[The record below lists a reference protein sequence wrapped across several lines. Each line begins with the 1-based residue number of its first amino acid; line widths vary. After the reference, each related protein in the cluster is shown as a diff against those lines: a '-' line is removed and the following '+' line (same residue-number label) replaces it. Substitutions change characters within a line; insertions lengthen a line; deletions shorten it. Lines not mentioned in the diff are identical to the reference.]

1 MTSVSDRSAL
11 NAFCRHVDIRIPGR
25 SVREGGQSSAGGP
38 LAGLDFA
45 AKDIFDVEGH
55 VCCCGNPDWLAGHAP
70 ATRTAPVI
78 TRLVEAGAT
87 MVGKT
92 LTDELAYSLNGQ
104 NFHYGTPRNG
114 AAPDRIPGG
123 SSSGSASAVANGA
136 ADFALGTDTGGSV
149 RIPAALN
156 GICGIR
162 PSHGAVDL
170 AGVLPLAP
178 SFDTVGWF
186 ARDAALLAKVGD
198 VLLPEDSAKDELG
211 RAVLIPTDAWALA
224 DADVRTVLKAAFD
237 RLALPRR
244 QDIDLAG
251 PTGGLDAW
259 RATFRAI
266 QMREIWAQHG
276 AWVESAKPR
285 FGPEIAERFAL
296 AQQTAAKPDAG
307 EADRRAEIRSI
318 LEEYLAAG
326 AVMVIPTAAD
336 IAPLKTQTSE
346 QSLRFRDRTLNLTSI
361 SNLTGVPQV
370 QIPVGR
376 VQGAPVGLSF
386 ISARGSDRALLKFA
400 AQSAKRLS

>member
-1 MTSVSDRSAL
+1 MSAPDRESL

-25 SVREGGQSSAGGP
+25 PVREGGHSSEGGP
-38 LAGLDFA
+38 LAELDFA
-45 AKDIFDVEGH
+45 AKDIFDVEGQ
-55 VCCCGNPDWLAGHAP
+55 VCCCGYPDWLASHAP

-92 LTDELAYSLNGQ
+92 ITDELAYSLNGQ

-114 AAPDRIPGG
+114 GAPDRIPGG
-123 SSSGSASAVANGA
+123 SSSGSVSAVANGA
-136 ADFALGTDTGGSV
+136 ADFALGSDTGGSV
-149 RIPAALN
+149 RIPAAVN

-170 AGVLPLAP
+170 TGVMPLAL

-186 ARDAALLAKVGD
+186 ARDAALLSRVGE
-198 VLLPEDSAKDELG
+198 VLLPEDRAKDALG
-211 RAVLIPTDAWALA
+211 RATLIPTDAWALA
-224 DADVRTVLKAAFD
+224 DPEVRAVLTAALD

-259 RATFRAI
+259 RIAFRTI

-276 AWVESAKPR
+276 AWIESRKPR

-296 AQQTAAKPDAG
+296 AKQTAAQPDQG
-307 EADRRAEIRSI
+307 EGDLRAETRA
-318 LEEYLAAG
+318 LLDEYLAAG

-336 IAPLKTQTSE
+336 IAPLKTQSSAE
-346 QSLRFRDRTLNLTSI
+346 SLRFRDRTLSLTAI

-376 VQGAPVGLSF
+376 VNGAPVGISF
-386 ISARGSDRALLKFA
+386 ISARGSDRALLRFA
-400 AQSAKRLS
+400 AEASRKLA

>member
-1 MTSVSDRSAL
+1 MTTAPAAPDRDSL
-11 NAFCRHVDIRIPGR
+11 NAFCRHVDIRIPGKP
-25 SVREGGQSSAGGP
+25 GGP
-38 LAGLDFA
+38 LTGLGFA
-45 AKDIFDVEGH
+45 AKDIFDVEGQ
-55 VCCCGNPDWLAGHAP
+55 VCCCGNPDWLSSHAP

-78 TRLVEAGAT
+78 TRLLDAGAAL
-87 MVGKT
+87 VGKT
-92 LTDELAYSLNGQ
+92 ITDELAYSLNGQ

-114 AAPDRIPGG
+114 GAPDRIPGG
-123 SSSGSASAVANGA
+123 SSSGSVSAVANGA
-136 ADFALGTDTGGSV
+136 ADFALGSDTGGSV

-162 PSHGAVDL
+162 PTHGATDL
-170 AGVLPLAP
+170 TGVMPLAA

-186 ARDAALLAKVGD
+186 ARDAALLARVGD
-198 VLLPEDSAKDELG
+198 VLLPEDSAQDVLG
-211 RAVLIPTDAWALA
+211 RAILIPTDAWALA
-224 DADVRTVLKAAFD
+224 DPEVRGVVHAALD
-237 RLALPRR
+237 RLNLPRR

-259 RATFRAI
+259 RICFRTI

-276 AWVESAKPR
+276 AWVESRQPR

-296 AQQTAAKPDAG
+296 AKETAAKPEQG
-307 EADRRAEIRSI
+307 EAELRKEIRAYVD
-318 LEEYLAAG
+318 EVLAAG

-336 IAPLKTQTSE
+336 IAPLKTQSASE
-346 QSLRFRDRTLNLTSI
+346 SLRFRDRTLSLTAI

-370 QIPVGR
+370 QIPVGH

-400 AQSAKRLS
+400 ATAFQRLS

>member
-1 MTSVSDRSAL
+1 MTTPPAPDRNSL

-25 SVREGGQSSAGGP
+25 PGGSLSGF
-38 LAGLDFA
+38 DFA

-55 VCCCGNPDWLAGHAP
+55 VCCCGNPDWLASHAP
-70 ATRTAPVI
+70 AARTAPVI

-87 MVGKT
+87 LIGKT
-92 LTDELAYSLNGQ
+92 ITDELAYSLNGQ

-114 AAPDRIPGG
+114 GAPDRIPGG
-123 SSSGSASAVANGA
+123 SSSGSVSAVANGA
-136 ADFALGTDTGGSV
+136 ADFALGSDTGGSV
-149 RIPAALN
+149 RVPAALN

-162 PSHGAVDL
+162 PSHGATDL
-170 AGVLPLAP
+170 TGVMPLALT
-178 SFDTVGWF
+178 FDTVGWF

-198 VLLPEDSAKDELG
+198 VLLPEEGPKDALG
-211 RAVLIPTDAWALA
+211 RVVLIPTDAWALA
-224 DADVRTVLKAAFD
+224 DDAVRTVLKAALD

-251 PTGGLDAW
+251 PTGGLEAW
-259 RATFRAI
+259 RIAFRTI

-276 AWVESAKPR
+276 AWIERNRPR

-296 AQQTAAKPDAG
+296 AKETAAKPDQG
-307 EADRRAEIRSI
+307 EIELRKETRAM
-318 LEEYLAAG
+318 LDEYLAAG

-336 IAPLKTQTSE
+336 IAPLKTQSSAD
-346 QSLRFRDRTLNLTSI
+346 SLRFRDRTLSLTAI

-386 ISARGSDRALLKFA
+386 ISARGSDRALLRFA
-400 AQSAKRLS
+400 AEAFARLSG

>member
-1 MTSVSDRSAL
+1 MTTAPAAPDRESL
-11 NAFCRHVDIRIPGR
+11 NAFCRHVDIRIPGKP
-25 SVREGGQSSAGGP
+25 GGP
-38 LAGLDFA
+38 LAGLNFA

-55 VCCCGNPDWLAGHAP
+55 TCCCGNPDWLASHAP

-78 TRLVEAGAT
+78 ARLLEAGAT
-87 MVGKT
+87 LVGKT
-92 LTDELAYSLNGQ
+92 ITDELAYSLNGQ

-114 AAPDRIPGG
+114 GAPDRIPGG
-123 SSSGSASAVANGA
+123 SSSGSVSAVANGA
-136 ADFALGTDTGGSV
+136 ADFALGSDTGGSV

-162 PSHGAVDL
+162 PTHGATDL
-170 AGVLPLAP
+170 GGVMPLAA

-186 ARDAALLAKVGD
+186 ARDAALLARIGD
-198 VLLPEDSAKDELG
+198 VLLPEDSAKDALG
-211 RAVLIPTDAWALA
+211 RAILIPTDAWAMA
-224 DADVRTVLKAAFD
+224 DPEVRAVVQAALD
-237 RLALPRR
+237 RLDLRSR

-259 RATFRAI
+259 RIAFRTI

-276 AWVESAKPR
+276 AWIGNRKPR

-296 AQQTAAKPDAG
+296 AKETAAKPEQG
-307 EADRRAEIRSI
+307 EAELRKEIRAYVD
-318 LEEYLAAG
+318 EVLAAG

-336 IAPLKTQTSE
+336 IAPLKTQSSAE
-346 QSLRFRDRTLNLTSI
+346 SLRFRDRTLSLTSI

-376 VQGAPVGLSF
+376 VQDAPVGLSF
-386 ISARGSDRALLKFA
+386 ISARSSDRALLKFA
-400 AQSAKRLS
+400 AEAFRRLAL